1 MSNMFNNGRSGELIA
16 LLLKAVEHTDDAV
29 LITDQTGRIQYVN
42 PAFEASLYS
51 GIHKL
56 SLARDDY
63 SPQQP
68 AALFVISS
76 ETDTAT
82 GKAFPIGRHL
92 STLFQRTRSPE
103 QKKALTTSL
112 GNYAPYQTHAARK
125 IPADT
130 ARGEPSQLLPD
141 VVELAKGQARGAGD
155 CQCSYI
161 DTQTLSDRDIQRYAD
176 RLADYRLTTDR
187 QSGERQEYGGV
198 EIRRVNETIPSYLP
212 FLVVGATDD
221 IVTQHNGI
229 YNQLF
234 IDFMRAFL
242 LEMDGRS
249 EFSVSP

>member
-1 MSNMFNNGRSGELIA
+1 M
-16 LLLKAVEHTDDAV
+16 
-29 LITDQTGRIQYVN
+29 
-42 PAFEASLYS
+42 
-51 GIHKL
+51 
-56 SLARDDY
+56 
-63 SPQQP
+63 
-68 AALFVISS
+68 ISS

-82 GKAFPIGRHL
+82 GTAFPIGRSL
-92 STLFQRTRSPE
+92 STLFQRTQSPE
-103 QKKALTTSL
+103 QRKALTTSL
-112 GNYAPYQTHAARK
+112 GNYDPYQTHAARK

-176 RLADYRLTTDR
+176 RLADYRLATDR

-198 EIRRVNETIPSYLP
+198 ELRRVNETIPSYLP

-234 IDFMRAFL
+234 INFMRVFL
-242 LEMDGRS
+242 LEMDARS
-249 EFSVSP
+249 ESSISP